1 MFIAVQK
8 KHGNIVDGFAGR
20 QAYNTEGA
28 KIKKE
33 PTLDAGMIRYTAD
46 GEIIVKKDKK
56 VVIELP
62 NMMYMIN

>member
-1 MFIAVQK
+1 
-8 KHGNIVDGFAGR
+8 
-20 QAYNTEGA
+20 
-28 KIKKE
+28 
-33 PTLDAGMIRYTAD
+33 MIRYTAD